1 MTDKTQSKLK
11 VTQADR
17 DAAAEVALLPC
28 PHCSAIP
35 QPYSTRDDGLWFQH
49 PVGACVLSK
58 FRFSSLCAYLWNTRT
73 PSVSS
78 EATYRMNADEHDAMF
93 QAQMDSVEVRGQL
106 SRPSSEASEL
116 VERSFQQRVAAWMDA
131 CFGPEISNDKLE
143 RNDRFIEEALE
154 LAQATGYDRARA
166 HALVDYVFNR
176 PAGEPIQEAGGVMV
190 TLAALCLAHGM
201 DMDAAAETELAR
213 IWTKV
218 DAIRAKQASKPVG
231 SALPIP
237 VASLTA
243 DHARDKEVERLRE
256 AAFKAWN
263 TWEHSDCD
271 HEVAEVMCELRTALG
286 SSTASGDA

>member
-116 VERSFQQRVAAWMDA
+116 VEMAF
-131 CFGPEISNDKLE
+131 
-143 RNDRFIEEALE
+143 
-154 LAQATGYDRARA
+154 
-166 HALVDYVFNR
+166 
-176 PAGEPIQEAGGVMV
+176 AGEPRQWS
-190 TLAALCLAHGM
+190 
-201 DMDAAAETELAR
+201 AAAENAVYDLPLIERLRIRWCDDSSGCRKSWAR
-213 IWTKV
+213 NPDGPEAADLI
-218 DAIRAKQASKPVG
+218 
-231 SALPIP
+231 
-237 VASLTA
+237 ASLTA
-243 DHARDKEVERLRE
+243 DHARDKEVERASRPFVNRLAVLEHRCKLLNCGVPHETNVRTDWLR
-256 AAFKAWN
+256 
-263 TWEHSDCD
+263 
-271 HEVAEVMCELRTALG
+271 ELRTALTKE
-286 SSTASGDA
+286 SK